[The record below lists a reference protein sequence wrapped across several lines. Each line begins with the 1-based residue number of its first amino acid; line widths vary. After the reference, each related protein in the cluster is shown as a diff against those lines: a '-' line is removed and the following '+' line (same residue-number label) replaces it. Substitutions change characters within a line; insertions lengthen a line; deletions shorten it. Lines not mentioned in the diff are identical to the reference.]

1 MVGFAHLYRPR
12 TLARTWGTRTGFVP
26 NESWLKKLPH
36 PFSNEPTIP
45 PTTPPSVRS
54 LAAEGMYCIS

>member
-26 NESWLKKLPH
+26 NESWLKK
-36 PFSNEPTIP
+36 
-45 PTTPPSVRS
+45 TPSPIQQRANNPADNSALGPLS
-54 LAAEGMYCIS
+54 GG